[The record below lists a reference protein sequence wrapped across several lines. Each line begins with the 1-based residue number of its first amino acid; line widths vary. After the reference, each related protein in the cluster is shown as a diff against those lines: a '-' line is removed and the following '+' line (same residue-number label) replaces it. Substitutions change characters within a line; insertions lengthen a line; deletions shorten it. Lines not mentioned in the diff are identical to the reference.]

1 MRYKVLD
8 LKSHDPSQPPVPIEG
23 KYSHMEC
30 DAVRETQPT
39 ISEACS
45 FDGLPGAA
53 GPQPAKIDKL
63 EALHESLCASFVRF
77 VSLWWDC

>member
-8 LKSHDPSQPPVPIEG
+8 LKSHDPSQPPAPMEG

-45 FDGLPGAA
+45 FEGQPGAGWPTAPRKA
-53 GPQPAKIDKL
+53 GDGPRI
-63 EALHESLCASFVRF
+63 AL
-77 VSLWWDC
+77 